1 MGSFRSCPG
10 LFFFSLSSPL
20 PFLTNLPSP
29 LPTCW
34 VPTPPTVSFFLP
46 LCFLGFQCAEVLVVL
61 GLGVYAT
68 NYVSCLYVSLSCLFP
83 WSCFC
88 AGLFCP
94 KWLQVGSGSAYLSL
108 SLSGCLQIRT
118 SEALALLSPV
128 GCGSLHIRQLPIQLL
143 QLLTCS
149 PVWDCQVVWS
159 VCMWSVRSE
168 GNDAAFFFSTS
179 ALILPP
185 PSPQCAPSSGPR
197 RGVYRYTLVKC
208 TCRRFHPSLLRA
220 SRVGWCRPSTQSQIT
235 WYLVLCSPFSP
246 FVSSPPPSQTTLLIP
261 CRPFRQPAACCPWTG
276 LDCIAFHSV
285 ASHTSNAPPPFPS
298 LLPSTPAIA
307 SQTPPPPII
316 PLCSLWRQHDALVL
330 LALDHL
336 ERLHKVLPARL
347 DRGRVSLVAGQV
359 GVNELDEAVEVLGRD
374 LSREGRGSVSKI
386 FLCVCVWDNGS

>member
-1 MGSFRSCPG
+1 MKNTNMSCLVLLPSVVWHGTGRAQRLLDG
-10 LFFFSLSSPL
+10 LDAVGFTACMKLSTTIYIESAATAEERDGWMWAGNPRRCFYIFFLASHWVSAQWVRFGLVQVFFFFSLSSPL

-143 QLLTCS
+143 QLLTYSQPCMGLS
-149 PVWDCQVVWS
+149 GCLVGLYVVCQVGRER
-159 VCMWSVRSE
+159 CC
-168 GNDAAFFFSTS
+168 
-179 ALILPP
+179 ILLLDVGINP
-185 PSPQCAPSSGPR
+185 PSPLSPVRPVVWATERSIQIYTSKMYMQEIPSIPSSR
-197 RGVYRYTLVKC
+197 FSSRLV
-208 TCRRFHPSLLRA
+208 
-220 SRVGWCRPSTQSQIT
+220 STFDAKPNH
-235 WYLVLCSPFSP
+235 LVSC
-246 FVSSPPPSQTTLLIP
+246 FV
-261 CRPFRQPAACCPWTG
+261 
-276 LDCIAFHSV
+276 
-285 ASHTSNAPPPFPS
+285 
-298 LLPSTPAIA
+298 
-307 SQTPPPPII
+307 
-316 PLCSLWRQHDALVL
+316 
-330 LALDHL
+330 
-336 ERLHKVLPARL
+336 
-347 DRGRVSLVAGQV
+347 
-359 GVNELDEAVEVLGRD
+359 
-374 LSREGRGSVSKI
+374 
-386 FLCVCVWDNGS
+386 